1 MAEKIHIDGQEI
13 SVKIVNDQD
22 YISLTDMSNW
32 DNSENSRNR
41 IANWMRLKNT
51 LAFLGL
57 WENKYNPDFKYFE
70 FEVFKNQAGEN
81 SFAINP
87 KQWIEGTQAIGIVS
101 KKGRSGGTFA
111 HVDIA
116 FEFATW
122 LSPEFKFNL
131 ITEFKR
137 LRSEEM
143 QRQRLEWNAGRE
155 LARLNYPIQTAAIQE
170 STQSL
175 EDKKKGG
182 IYASEADLI
191 NRIVFGLTAKQW
203 RAANPKAKGNIRDY
217 ASTAQNTIIGN
228 LESFNSE
235 LIRKGA
241 SFEAREK
248 ALGDMAT
255 FQAEILNKKY
265 LAD

>member
-1 MAEKIHIDGQEI
+1 MAEKIHIEGKEI
-13 SVKIVNDQD
+13 TVKVVNEQD

-57 WENKYNPDFKYFE
+57 WENKYNPAFKYFE
-70 FEVFKNQAGEN
+70 FEAFKNQAGEN

-87 KQWIEGTQAIGIVS
+87 KQWIEGTQAVGIVS
-101 KKGRSGGTFA
+101 KKGRYGGTFA

-170 STQSL
+170 VSASL
-175 EDKKKGG
+175 SEKKRGG
-182 IYASEADLI
+182 VYAGNADMI
-191 NRIVFGLTAKQW
+191 NKIVFGMTAKQW
-203 RAANPKAKGNIRDY
+203 RVQNPNLKGNMRDY
-217 ASTAQNTIIGN
+217 ASATQNTIIGN

-241 SFEAREK
+241 SEEAREK
-248 ALGDMAT
+248 ALGEMAA
-255 FQAEILNKKY
+255 FQVKILDQKY
-265 LAD
+265 FPE